1 MLEIKDAAIEKL
13 KELLKQGD
21 KGSCLRI
28 FITCSCGSA
37 VAIDIAPKPV
47 RGDVEMEKNGLKLYL
62 QKAAAVKLVNATID
76 CDSAGEIVIKG
87 LPKAGGARVTE
98 L

>member
-21 KGSCLRI
+21 SGSCLRI
-28 FITCSCGSA
+28 FITCCCGSA
-37 VAIDIAPKPV
+37 VAIDLAAKPE
-47 RGDVEMEKNGLKLYL
+47 RGDVEVEKNGLKLYI

-76 CDSAGEIVIKG
+76 RDSSGEVVIKG
-87 LPKAGGARVTE
+87 LPKTGGG
-98 L
+98 LSH

>member
-13 KELLKQGD
+13 KALLEQGD

-37 VAIDIAPKPV
+37 VAIDIAARPE
-47 RGDVEMEKNGLKLYL
+47 RGDVEVEKNNLKLYL
-62 QKAAAVKLVNATID
+62 QKAAAVKLANATID
-76 CDSAGEIVIKG
+76 CDGAGEIIIKG
-87 LPKAGGARVTE
+87 LPKAGGGPGH
-98 L
+98 